1 MTKPPKRH
9 VEQIRVRH
17 ALEMTIEE
25 LKAKTSC
32 TESKDIS
39 ITFPSGQTR
48 QFTGQSLLLGNMPNF
63 FFQTTTAYNILRQ
76 CGVEIGKR
84 DFMGT
89 PPSS

>member
-1 MTKPPKRH
+1 MSNKFEFVTRSK
-9 VEQIRVRH
+9 
-17 ALEMTIEE
+17 MTIEE

-63 FFQTTTAYNILRQ
+63 FFHTTTAYNILRQ
-76 CGVEIGKR
+76 CGSRLASVTLGFALSLFGIVLIR
-84 DFMGT
+84 
-89 PPSS
+89 